1 MIFFARL
8 LSVIALVAM
17 IAAPAMACCL
27 TGHPDGAGHDAPV
40 HSIEAS
46 ATSCHDDAETGVH
59 HESAAEQSDPKCSGC
74 IDCENATVSQDD
86 LIHPASWYSSQ
97 MVVLMVA
104 IVPGFQ
110 GLEVTGPVLTTGPPA
125 QVDILRPTPI
135 ELKQILLI

>member
-1 MIFFARL
+1 MIFIARL
-8 LSVIALVAM
+8 LSIIALVAM

-27 TGHPDGAGHDAPV
+27 TGHADGAGHDAPV

-46 ATSCHDDAETGVH
+46 ATSCHDDVQTVVH
-59 HESAAEQSDPKCSGC
+59 NERAAEQSGPECSSS
-74 IDCENATVSQDD
+74 IDCDSATVSQDE
-86 LIHPASWYSSQ
+86 LIHPASWNSSQ
-97 MVVLMVA
+97 TVVLVVA

-110 GLEVTGPVLTTGPPA
+110 GLEVTGPVLTTGPPK